1 MDTNTIPNSFSEI
14 TIDYLNE
21 ILSKELSSKIISFT
35 KGEKIEEG
43 YTGEI
48 NRIIPIYEKEI
59 NTLPKSLIIKLA
71 TKNKG
76 INKLLTETKGYEK
89 EIKLYSIFSKYKNL
103 NLPKIYF
110 SNINQDKSKFI
121 LIMEDLKNRNL
132 KQIKL
137 EEGFD
142 INFSYKIIDFY
153 SKLQSL
159 FWNIEKHSELKFIE
173 EYNFSLYLKDLT
185 ISNFDKRKENFI
197 KQNTNLLNEDTI
209 NLIRKIDIKKLYE
222 LTNPI
227 NKKNLTLLHGDSQLS
242 NLFYDNENII
252 MIDWQY
258 SSIGI
263 GLKDVIIIL
272 GISLEGEYTKDD
284 IEKLKKNYYDKLIN
298 FGVQNYSFNEFNI
311 DWNNCLLLSFSNIIS
326 AFNEENIGDDI
337 QKKNKYFNYLNVSSK
352 RFINFIQNQNL

>member
-1 MDTNTIPNSFSEI
+1 MDINLIPNSFSEI

-21 ILSKELSSKIISFT
+21 ILSKELSSKILSFT
-35 KGEKIEEG
+35 KGEIIEEG
-43 YTGEI
+43 FTGEI
-48 NRIIPIYEKEI
+48 NRIIPKYEKEI
-59 NTLPKSLIIKLA
+59 NSLPKSLIIKLA
-71 TKNKG
+71 TQNKG

-89 EIKLYSIFSKYKNL
+89 EIQLYSIFSKNINL

-110 SNINQDKSKFI
+110 SNINEDKSKFI
-121 LIMEDLKNRNL
+121 IIMEDLNNRNL

-153 SKLQSL
+153 SKLQSH
-159 FWNIEKHSELKFIE
+159 FWNIEKHTELKFME

-185 ISNFDKRKENFI
+185 IANFDNRKENFI
-197 KQNTNLLNEDTI
+197 KEKKNLLNEDTI
-209 NLIRKIDIKKLYE
+209 NLIRKIDIKQLYE
-222 LTNPI
+222 VTNPKD
-227 NKKNLTLLHGDSQLS
+227 KKNLTLLHGDSQLS
-242 NLFYDNENII
+242 NLFYNDENII